1 MERNDHRPADDELEQ
16 AQSINN
22 RAERDSG
29 FFQQLQVALRECA
42 LPLFEETARHAKASG
57 IEAVIEQALDNRDQ
71 PHITLNAKY
80 PGDVGY
86 SSYSI
91 IGEMATHAVV
101 HREFYADNALLR
113 RQVGLLPSI
122 NQKVI
127 DTHLATLFS
136 KAFALSLPHLLQRH
150 PAGFW

>member
-1 MERNDHRPADDELEQ
+1 MNRNNRLPADDSMEPEQ
-16 AQSINN
+16 ADSSQ
-22 RAERDSG
+22 AECDSA
-29 FFQQLQVALRECA
+29 FFQQLQEALHDCV
-42 LPLFEETARHAKASG
+42 LPLFEETARHAQASG
-57 IEAVIEQALDNRDQ
+57 IEAVIELAIDNRDE
-71 PHITLNAKY
+71 PRISLNARH
-80 PGDVGY
+80 PGEADY
-86 SSYSI
+86 SGYSI
-91 IGEMATHAVV
+91 IGDMATHSVI
-101 HREFYADNALLR
+101 HREFYADNALTR

>member
-1 MERNDHRPADDELEQ
+1 MKLNKHRPADDSMEPVQ
-16 AQSINN
+16 AVSS
-22 RAERDSG
+22 RAERDSA
-29 FFQQLQVALRECA
+29 FFQQLQVAFRECG
-42 LPLFEETARHAKASG
+42 LPLFEETAREAEASG
-57 IEAVIEQALDNRDQ
+57 IEVMVELAIANQDEPR
-71 PHITLNAKY
+71 ISLNAKY
-80 PGDVGY
+80 PGDTRY

-91 IGEMATHAVV
+91 IGDMATHSVI
-101 HREFYADNALLR
+101 HREFYADNALTR

>member
-1 MERNDHRPADDELEQ
+1 MNRNNRRPADDSMEPEQ
-16 AQSINN
+16 TDSS
-22 RAERDSG
+22 RAECDSA
-29 FFQQLQVALRECA
+29 FSQQLQEALRECA
-42 LPLFEETARHAKASG
+42 FPLFEETARHAEASG
-57 IEAVIEQALDNRDQ
+57 IEAVVELAIDSRHEPR
-71 PHITLNAKY
+71 ISLNAKH
-80 PGDVGY
+80 PGDTDY

-91 IGEMATHAVV
+91 IGDMATHSVI
-101 HREFYADNALLR
+101 HREFYADNALTR

>member
-1 MERNDHRPADDELEQ
+1 MNRNNHRPADESMEHEQ
-16 AQSINN
+16 TAGSQ
-22 RAERDSG
+22 AECDSA

-42 LPLFEETARHAKASG
+42 LPIFEETARHAQASG
-57 IEAVIEQALDNRDQ
+57 IEAVIEQAIDNRDE
-71 PHITLNAKY
+71 PRISLNAKH
-80 PGDVGY
+80 PGDEGY

-91 IGEMATHAVV
+91 IGDMATHALI
-101 HREFYADNALLR
+101 HREFYADNALTR